1 MDGILI
7 PYNDDC
13 QNIIEMG
20 GLKKAN
26 VKKDETKWY
35 NTLAFIIMRNILD
48 DGILVKFYLF
58 YQLHN
63 FQNMRRLKRFLN
75 YKNANKKPQKTKK
88 SENTCFKGIV

>member
-26 VKKDETKWY
+26 VKKDEKK
-35 NTLAFIIMRNILD
+35 N
-48 DGILVKFYLF
+48 GIT
-58 YQLHN
+58 
-63 FQNMRRLKRFLN
+63 RW
-75 YKNANKKPQKTKK
+75 P
-88 SENTCFKGIV
+88 SSS

>member
-26 VKKDETKWY
+26 VKKDEKKWY
-35 NTLAFIIMRNILD
+35 NTLAFIIMRNILMMEYWSNS
-48 DGILVKFYLF
+48 IYSINCTIFK
-58 YQLHN
+58 
-63 FQNMRRLKRFLN
+63 NMRRLKRFLN
-75 YKNANKKPQKTKK
+75 YKNANKKTK
-88 SENTCFKGIV
+88 N

>member
-7 PYNDDC
+7 SYNDDC

-35 NTLAFIIMRNILD
+35 NTLAFIIMRNILMMEYWSNS
-48 DGILVKFYLF
+48 IYSI
-58 YQLHN
+58 N
-63 FQNMRRLKRFLN
+63 C
-75 YKNANKKPQKTKK
+75 TI
-88 SENTCFKGIV
+88 FKICED

>member
-26 VKKDETKWY
+26 VKKDE
-35 NTLAFIIMRNILD
+35 
-48 DGILVKFYLF
+48 
-58 YQLHN
+58 
-63 FQNMRRLKRFLN
+63 
-75 YKNANKKPQKTKK
+75 KKM
-88 SENTCFKGIV
+88 V

>member
-7 PYNDDC
+7 PYNEDC
-13 QNIIEMG
+13 QIIIEMG

-35 NTLAFIIMRNILD
+35 NTLAFII
-48 DGILVKFYLF
+48 ILVKFYIF

-75 YKNANKKPQKTKK
+75 YKNANKKTQKTKK